1 MSQIFIRTKNRRFK
15 TSKDFYGIFFE
26 DINRVGDGGL
36 YPEMIRNRSFEDSIV
51 PDGCEAVD
59 GGRYFITPTGYK
71 CAFNNGEG
79 LDSWCEKAA
88 PTPIPGWYVSGE
100 KGDIEIALDKSDTL
114 NKNRRCSCGSF

>member
-15 TSKDFYGIFFE
+15 TSKDLYGIFFE

-51 PDGCEAVD
+51 PDGCGAVD
-59 GGRYFITPTGYK
+59 GGRYFITTDIK

-79 LDSWCEKAA
+79 RQPGKRRLRLQFPAGMYPEK
-88 PTPIPGWYVSGE
+88 
-100 KGDIEIALDKSDTL
+100 KEIL
-114 NKNRRCSCGSF
+114 R

>member
-15 TSKDFYGIFFE
+15 TSKDLYGIFFE

-79 LDSWCEKAA
+79 RTVGVKRRLRLQFPAGMYPEK
-88 PTPIPGWYVSGE
+88 
-100 KGDIEIALDKSDTL
+100 KEIL
-114 NKNRRCSCGSF
+114 R